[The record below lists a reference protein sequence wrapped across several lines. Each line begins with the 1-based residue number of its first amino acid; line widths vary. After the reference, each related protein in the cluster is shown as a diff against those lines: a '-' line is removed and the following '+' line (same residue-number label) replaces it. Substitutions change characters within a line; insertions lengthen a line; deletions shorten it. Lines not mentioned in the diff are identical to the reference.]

1 MNETANSLVF
11 LKLGGSLITEKDKP
25 NTPRL
30 DIIRQSVCEI
40 KSVLSNSPGLQLVLG
55 HGSGSFGH
63 SAAHQFGTREGVH
76 NQEGWQGFF
85 RVWQAAR
92 ELNLIVVEE
101 CLQAGLPVI
110 PFPISSGAISSGKN
124 ITNWETGPLL
134 EALQH
139 HFIPLVYGD
148 VIFDEILGGTIIST
162 EEIFIHL
169 LHLLQPDKILLAGI
183 EPGIW
188 HDFPAKERI
197 IHKITPQT
205 FLAISQH
212 LGAALATDVT
222 GGMLTKVA
230 TMLSVATRYPG
241 IEIQIFSGLEK
252 ANITKAILG
261 EPVGTVIT
269 KGN

>member
-1 MNETANSLVF
+1 MNETEKSLVF

-30 DIIRQSVCEI
+30 EIIRQSVHEI
-40 KSVLSNSPGLQLVLG
+40 KEALSKAPGLQLVIG

-76 NQEGWQGFF
+76 NQKDWQGFF
-85 RVWQAAR
+85 QVWKAAR
-92 ELNLIVVEE
+92 ELNLIVVDE
-101 CLQAGLPVI
+101 CHQAGLPVI
-110 PFPISSGAISSGKN
+110 PIPLSSNAISSDKK
-124 ITNWETGPLL
+124 ITNWQTEPLL

-139 HFIPLVYGD
+139 HYIPLVYGD

-169 LHLLQPDKILLAGI
+169 LQILRPKKILLAGI

-188 HDFPAKERI
+188 QDFPAQEHI

-205 FLAISQH
+205 FPTISKHISGAI
-212 LGAALATDVT
+212 TKDVT
-222 GGMLTKVA
+222 GGMLSKVE
-230 TMLSVATRYPG
+230 TMMSVVSRYPD
-241 IEIQIFSGLEK
+241 IEIQIFSGLSEGNV
-252 ANITKAILG
+252 AKAILG
-261 EPVGTVIT
+261 ETVGTVIT
-269 KGN
+269 KGK